1 MSISPK
7 HRKAP
12 EQGMAQSQKG
22 SAAEIENCDRKEIDL
37 QGSEKNPA
45 LSRLG
50 AALPVGR
57 EHSSDS

>member
-22 SAAEIENCDRKEIDL
+22 SAAEIENCDRKEITDFCASEVSQL
-37 QGSEKNPA
+37 PKKGSDFLWFKA
-45 LSRLG
+45 T
-50 AALPVGR
+50 AVTC
-57 EHSSDS
+57 